1 MPGAEGWRAVCVML
15 AKQVHFPE
23 WTQRFLLF
31 PAALT
36 RGEILGATLFVALNL
51 LVIPFRVH
59 RSLSRGAKKLT
70 FLRVKGSEEPIPAT
84 SFQAVEVWAKTIGL
98 VSIMNLGWYLMMPI
112 GRKSVLLEMFGV
124 SWEYAI
130 KWHRMIGAYTIG
142 LILAHS
148 VLYFVVWIHGDGHPD
163 YDPEGKMVEHNLL
176 RCDSSCDEDQEL
188 MFRTNMYGLVTLACI
203 IVMAVTSMPSVRRR
217 HFELFYYAHHLF
229 LVLLVFTCLH
239 YGQAIIYL
247 IPGLGIYSVDKACR
261 VLACRG
267 GVWAEV
273 ELVTDDV
280 VELRVPLDSRASYK
294 AGWPIHLPQRPGN
307 LGTAMAPV
315 QPHLSAG
322 RVKAQRPKNRVPRES
337 NGRQGLW
344 HVDRVSLGCRA
355 KQPHTHDVGQGRWI
369 LCPRCSRGPL
379 QNRQSSPPH
388 RRGRGHHVS
397 SCFVKSPLLNE
408 SKTQTLC
415 TCTSCVD
422 LLRFLLDGFN

>member
-1 MPGAEGWRAVCVML
+1 MPCWKLHETSHAFREAEDPSQYDDWKAWFEEVNPPLADQLGGAKQALRVYTFILPFIGSLFFAFLASLLGHYRMTRDHSTGQCKAAMPGAEGWRAVCVML
-15 AKQVHFPE
+15 AKQVHFAK
-23 WTQRFLLF
+23 WTQRFLLL

-59 RSLSRGAKKLT
+59 RSLSRGAKKLK
-70 FLRVKGSEEPIPAT
+70 FLRVKGSEEPIPAI
-84 SFQAVEVWAKTIGL
+84 SFQAVEVWALTFGV

-142 LILAHS
+142 LILAHG
-148 VLYFVVWIHGDGHPD
+148 VLYFIVWIHGDGHPD

-188 MFRTNMYGLVTLACI
+188 MFRQNMYGLVTLACS
-203 IVMAVTSMPSVRRR
+203 IVMAVTSMSCVRRR

-239 YGQAIIYL
+239 YDQAIIYL
-247 IPGLGIYSVDKACR
+247 IPGLGIYGVDKACR

-294 AGWPIHLPQRPGN
+294 AGQYIFLNVPAISALQWHPFSL
-307 LGTAMAPV
+307 TSAP
-315 QPHLSAG
+315 
-322 RVKAQRPKNRVPRES
+322 
-337 NGRQGLW
+337 
-344 HVDRVSLGCRA
+344 
-355 KQPHTHDVGQGRWI
+355 
-369 LCPRCSRGPL
+369 
-379 QNRQSSPPH
+379 
-388 RRGRGHHVS
+388 
-397 SCFVKSPLLNE
+397 
-408 SKTQTLC
+408 
-415 TCTSCVD
+415 
-422 LLRFLLDGFN
+422 